1 MDKVEQHQEQPE
13 PKDATSR
20 PEDQEDLDF
29 DVVAGL
35 IDQIVLDKN
44 DLLREH
50 SIDLVTII
58 IMELFNKRIDE
69 VEKAYQNDQV
79 DSTL

>member
-1 MDKVEQHQEQPE
+1 MDKAEQHQEQHD
-13 PKDATSR
+13 PKGATSK
-20 PEDQEDLDF
+20 PEDQEELGF
-29 DVVAGL
+29 NVVSGL
-35 IDQIVLDKN
+35 IDQIVLDKD

-69 VEKAYQNDQV
+69 VKKAYQNDQV
-79 DSTL
+79 DSTP